1 MKEALKLALE
11 ALEELNET
19 NSYWWQDVEEE
30 TVAKIDP
37 AITAIKAALAQQES
51 VRLQCV
57 HCGTVYADGVPPAV
71 PAQPAQKPIGK
82 LNLGGMINTSEGL
95 EYDDWDVEL
104 SRKTIEA
111 LQERLV
117 TCDPVTLD
125 IYTSQQLA
133 QERNFCSRCGKRT
146 ADLAVIHTC
155 TPPQE
160 NT

>member
-11 ALEELNET
+11 ALEESQTDNDTMEF
-19 NSYWWQDVEEE
+19 WDR
-30 TVAKIDP
+30 KGK

-125 IYTSQQLA
+125 IYTTPQQRPRVLFPTMLRKMWSGGEV
-133 QERNFCSRCGKRT
+133 QT
-146 ADLAVIHTC
+146 WLD
-155 TPPQE
+155 E
-160 NT
+160 NVNKEKNT